1 MAKVAFVGFGEVN
14 TPADIIIKKCKDA
27 AESLEKAGLEL
38 IKVYPVTDD
47 YEEKDIKKAISAL
60 EGQSFDAL
68 VVCIAGWIPTH
79 AVVKVTEHF
88 KHKPMVLWG
97 LCGWVEGDR
106 LVTTADQAGTTAI
119 RKTFADLGYSFKY
132 VYDIVGLPSRVDKV
146 KTFCIAASAAAKLRP
161 ARSGMAGY
169 RDMNLYG
176 TQADGPS
183 LKRVIGP

>member
-1 MAKVAFVGFGEVN
+1 
-14 TPADIIIKKCKDA
+14 
-27 AESLEKAGLEL
+27 
-38 IKVYPVTDD
+38 
-47 YEEKDIKKAISAL
+47 
-60 EGQSFDAL
+60 
-68 VVCIAGWIPTH
+68 
-79 AVVKVTEHF
+79 
-88 KHKPMVLWG
+88 MVLWG

-119 RKTFADLGYSFKY
+119 RKTFADLGYSYKY

-146 KTFCIAASAAAKLRP
+146 KTFCIAASAAAKLRH

-183 LKRVIGP
+183 LKRVIGPEIECFEVLELEQRYQICFSSPVIASTGQLRLHFVQPTQSSVMVKV